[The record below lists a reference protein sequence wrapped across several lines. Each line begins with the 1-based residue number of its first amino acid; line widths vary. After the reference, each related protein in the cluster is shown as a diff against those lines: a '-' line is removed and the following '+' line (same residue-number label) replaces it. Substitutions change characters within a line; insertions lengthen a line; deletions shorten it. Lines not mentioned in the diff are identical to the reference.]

1 VAKGP
6 VNLFDAQLLRL
17 LGTDGMAA
25 IPMSHRDEIQGL
37 LIIGLKEISHHS
49 LVSQWTPL
57 RLLANHAAISFY
69 LERLKARQAEQ
80 IAAERLQAA
89 NRVAGKIAHEI
100 NNPLAI
106 LRNYLYI
113 LDKKNSKGEAIS
125 EELAIIDNELERIC
139 HITAHLKDLSKE
151 QEDLHLEQMDLH
163 QHLEEILDLFRA
175 SLPGDNQVTL
185 TFIPWE
191 KPLVIRA
198 DAQLLRQIMQNLL
211 GNAMD
216 AVAGQGRITVQTTT
230 HLNAAVF
237 SLHKSFFEAIKDSLA
252 QMGLSIPIHILKADG
267 GTMSLESSM
276 SFPGQ
281 TVLSGPAASIM
292 GAIPY
297 APKKQDAIVLDI
309 GGTTTDIAFLVNKA
323 PLLEPMGIQRGQYKS
338 LIRSLQTDSKGI
350 GGDSVVRVKDGELAI
365 GPDRKGPAMAFGGPE
380 PTPTD
385 ALVVLGLM
393 PEGSKDNAFK
403 GIHRIALELAIS
415 DTEAADKI
423 FKKCCSIIL
432 KKTFEMIDKINSQP
446 VYTVHEFLENYKIS
460 PRKIHLLGG
469 PAPYFAKKIEELY
482 HIKTIALPESSVA
495 NAIGAALARTT
506 CEISMNADTEQG
518 IVTAH
523 EEDFA
528 EPISKAYSEDDLI
541 ETAHALLKEKALNSG
556 ADPDNIDDVEVV
568 EFQKFN
574 IVRNFS
580 PKGKIFRTKLQ
591 IKPGLIKGFE
601 SILPHP

>member
-1 VAKGP
+1 MIIGIDVGGTNTDAVLLSAGGIEKKFKYATDAADLFHTILACFEKLLDGIDPKRVKRIVISTTLTTNAIVQQDMNPVGMVVSAGPGIDPEFFRTGEQYYCVSGSINHRGREKAP
-6 VNLFDAQLLRL
+6 VN
-17 LGTDGMAA
+17 TM
-25 IPMSHRDEIQGL
+25 EINDIVQKMKKAG
-37 LIIGLKEISHHS
+37 IEYVGV
-49 LVSQWTPL
+49 VSKFCVRNP
-57 RLLANHAAISFY
+57 S
-69 LERLKARQAEQ
+69 
-80 IAAERLQAA
+80 
-89 NRVAGKIAHEI
+89 HEI
-100 NNPLAI
+100 LIKRI
-106 LRNYLYI
+106 LNRHF
-113 LDKKNSKGEAIS
+113 KKVFLGHHVSGN
-125 EELAIIDNELERIC
+125 LNFPRRI
-139 HITAHLKDLSKE
+139 A
-151 QEDLHLEQMDLH
+151 
-163 QHLEEILDLFRA
+163 
-175 SLPGDNQVTL
+175 
-185 TFIPWE
+185 
-191 KPLVIRA
+191 
-198 DAQLLRQIMQNLL
+198 
-211 GNAMD
+211 
-216 AVAGQGRITVQTTT
+216 TT

-237 SLHKSFFEAIKDSLA
+237 SLHKSFFEAIKDSLK

-350 GGDSVVRVKDGELAI
+350 GGDSVVRVKDGELVI

-385 ALVVLGLM
+385 ALIVLGLM
-393 PEGSKDNAFK
+393 PEGNAENARK
-403 GIHRIALELAIS
+403 GVHKIALELGL
-415 DTEAADKI
+415 DDVETADKI

-432 KKTFEMIDKINSQP
+432 KKTFEMIDKINTQP
-446 VYTVHEFLENYKIS
+446 VYTVHEFLEGYKIS
-460 PRKIHLLGG
+460 PRKILLLGG

-482 HIKTIALPESSVA
+482 HIKTIVVPESSVA

-506 CEISMNADTEQG
+506 CEISLNADTEQG

-528 EPISKAYSEDDLI
+528 EPISKTYSEDDLI

-580 PKGKIFRTKLQ
+580 PKGKIFRTKMQ

-601 SILPHP
+601 HILSQL